1 MFLNCILNRIQN
13 CILSFDVI
21 LYVTLNVILNAIYNV
36 ILNAE
41 VSRSVFFIPPKTRW
55 NNLPN
60 LPEICPALDFFDASH
75 EAFALIL
82 RIK

>member
-13 CILSFDVI
+13 CILNLDVI

-41 VSRSVFFIPPKTRW
+41 VFTVSLFHSTKNTMEQLTQSPGNMSGIGF
-55 NNLPN
+55 L
-60 LPEICPALDFFDASH
+60 
-75 EAFALIL
+75 
-82 RIK
+82 